1 MKELT
6 PKLQLL
12 LDFLMLTVGAAI
24 AAFAIE
30 EFLVP
35 CTILDGGVIGIGIMV
50 NNLTHIPLSILTIVL
65 NIPFL
70 LDWFPKTWCH
80 IYCKIRLRHGNVFH
94 ISGSIC
100 SMGQCDRSVSAGGLL
115 RRSDPRCR
123 SSVW

>member
-1 MKELT
+1 MKRIE
-6 PKLQLL
+6 PENA
-12 LDFLMLTVGAAI
+12 TVFRFSDVDRGSAI

-70 LDWFPKTWCH
+70 LIGSRKLGVTFIVKSGYAMAMFS
-80 IYCKIRLRHGNVFH
+80 IFLEVFAPWVNATD
-94 ISGSIC
+94 
-100 SMGQCDRSVSAGGLL
+100 QYFWQYVSV
-115 RRSDPRCR
+115 
-123 SSVW
+123 V